1 MFLALLAW
9 HSVSFNEKHISREGR
24 GREKKG
30 REKKGRE
37 QIRQIS
43 KTGRRDDTSDKHW
56 AASVGRGKDI
66 EYVACVSSSLFLGGT
81 LSP

>member
-24 GREKKG
+24 G

>member
-9 HSVSFNEKHISREGR
+9 HSVGFNEKHISREG
-24 GREKKG
+24 EG

-56 AASVGRGKDI
+56 AAA
-66 EYVACVSSSLFLGGT
+66 VAYICG
-81 LSP
+81 